1 MTRGLETGRAAAGG
15 ARLLVALLALLAAG
29 LFAGPADAGPLPVL
43 EVQAPDSLAGV
54 AARARGFDTRAL
66 ASVMV
71 LTGLADAGAPIR
83 VRLVPEEAG
92 LARATP
98 AWVAGFADAS
108 RDLVVLFPQRI
119 GSYPHGSLETVLQ
132 HEVAHVLTARAA
144 GGRRVPRWFNEGL
157 ASAAERTWGLGAR
170 SRFAWELVAGG
181 RLTATQLEGL
191 FAAGPRDVAR
201 AYALSDALVRH
212 LLERYG
218 PYAPARILSV
228 MARGAPFEIA
238 LYAATGASVD
248 AVVAGFWAR
257 HDVWKSWVSFAGQ
270 PFVQW
275 SVITLLA
282 LAAIWRHRR
291 RRRERRLQW
300 ELEEQA
306 EEQAWEEHRRRYR
319 LH

>member
-1 MTRGLETGRAAAGG
+1 MTQGVGTARAAAFSR
-15 ARLLVALLALLAAG
+15 RLLIVLVAAG
-29 LFAGPADAGPLPVL
+29 LSAGTAAAGYLPVL
-43 EVQAPDSLAGV
+43 EVEAPASLAAV

-66 ASVMV
+66 GSIMV
-71 LTGLADAGAPIR
+71 LTGLTDAGAPIR
-83 VRLVPEEAG
+83 VRLVPEGTG

-108 RDLVVLFPQRI
+108 RDLVVLFPERI
-119 GSYPHGSLETVLQ
+119 GSYPYGSLETVLH

-170 SRFAWELVAGG
+170 SRFAWEVVAGG
-181 RLTATQLEGL
+181 RLTATQIEGL
-191 FAAGPRDVAR
+191 FARGPRDVAR
-201 AYALSDALVRH
+201 AYVLSDALVRD

-218 PYAPARILSV
+218 PYTPARILST

-238 LYAATGASVD
+238 LYAATGASLD
-248 AVVAGFWAR
+248 AVVAAFWAR
-257 HDVWKSWVSFAGQ
+257 HDLWKSWVSFAGQ

-275 SVITLLA
+275 SLITLLA

-291 RRRERRLQW
+291 RRRERRLRW
-300 ELEEQA
+300 ELEERA

-319 LH
+319 IH

>member
-1 MTRGLETGRAAAGG
+1 MTRGAGAARAG
-15 ARLLVALLALLAAG
+15 AFARRLLVALAAAG
-29 LFAGPADAGPLPVL
+29 LSAGAAAASQLPVL
-43 EVQAPDSLAGV
+43 EVEAPESMAAM

-71 LTGLADAGAPIR
+71 LTGLADAGPPIR
-83 VRLVPEEAG
+83 VRLVPERAE

-119 GSYPHGSLETVLQ
+119 GSYPYGSLETVLQ

-170 SRFAWELVAGG
+170 SRFAWEVVAGG
-181 RLTATQLEGL
+181 RLTATQIEGL
-191 FAAGPRDVAR
+191 FARERRDVAR
-201 AYALSDALVRH
+201 AYVLSDALVRY
-212 LLERYG
+212 LLERHG
-218 PYAPARILSV
+218 PRAPARILSV
-228 MARGAPFEIA
+228 MAQGAPFEIA

-275 SVITLLA
+275 SLITLLA

-291 RRRERRLQW
+291 RRRERRLRW
-300 ELEEQA
+300 ELEERA

>member
-1 MTRGLETGRAAAGG
+1 MTRGAGAARAG
-15 ARLLVALLALLAAG
+15 AVARRLLVALAAAG
-29 LFAGPADAGPLPVL
+29 LSAGAAAASQLPVL
-43 EVQAPDSLAGV
+43 EVEAPESMAAM

-83 VRLVPEEAG
+83 VRLVPEQAE

-119 GSYPHGSLETVLQ
+119 GSYPYGSLETVLQ

-170 SRFAWELVAGG
+170 SRFAWEVVAGG
-181 RLTATQLEGL
+181 RLTATQIEGL
-191 FAAGPRDVAR
+191 FARERRDVAR
-201 AYALSDALVRH
+201 AYVLSDALVRY
-212 LLERYG
+212 LLERHG
-218 PYAPARILSV
+218 PRAPARILSV
-228 MARGAPFEIA
+228 MAQGAPFEIA

-275 SVITLLA
+275 SLITLLA

-300 ELEEQA
+300 ELEERA

>member
-1 MTRGLETGRAAAGG
+1 MMHRVGRVRAAAFTK
-15 ARLLVALLALLAAG
+15 RLLIALAAG
-29 LFAGPADAGPLPVL
+29 GLSVGTAAAGYLPVL
-43 EVQAPDSLAGV
+43 EVDAPDSLAAV

-66 ASVMV
+66 ASIMV

-83 VRLVPEEAG
+83 VRLVPEHAE

-98 AWVAGFADAS
+98 TWVAGFADAS
-108 RDLVVLFPQRI
+108 RDLVVLFPERI
-119 GSYPHGSLETVLQ
+119 GSYPYGSLETVLH

-170 SRFAWELVAGG
+170 SRFAWEVVAGG
-181 RLTATQLEGL
+181 RLTATQIEGL
-191 FAAGPRDVAR
+191 FAQGPREVAR
-201 AYALSDALVRH
+201 AYVLSDALVRD
-212 LLERYG
+212 LLERHG
-218 PYAPARILSV
+218 PHAPARILSG

-238 LYAATGASVD
+238 LYAATGSSVD
-248 AVVAGFWAR
+248 ALVAAFWAR
-257 HDVWKSWVSFAGQ
+257 HDLWKSWISFAGQ

-275 SVITLLA
+275 SLITLLA
-282 LAAIWRHRR
+282 LAAIWRHRQ

-300 ELEEQA
+300 ELEERA

-319 LH
+319 VH

>member
-1 MTRGLETGRAAAGG
+1 
-15 ARLLVALLALLAAG
+15 
-29 LFAGPADAGPLPVL
+29 
-43 EVQAPDSLAGV
+43 
-54 AARARGFDTRAL
+54 
-66 ASVMV
+66 MV

-119 GSYPHGSLETVLQ
+119 GSYPYGSIEAVLQ

-144 GGRRVPRWFNEGL
+144 GGRPVPRWFNEGL

-181 RLTATQLEGL
+181 RLTAAQLEGL

-282 LAAIWRHRR
+282 LAAIWPSGATGAGAASAGCSGSWRSSRTADTEERVLVEAIEQPVSVSGGVRPATTALRCSSLSATIRR
-291 RRRERRLQW
+291 GRVGSSAGSPADR
-300 ELEEQA
+300 A
-306 EEQAWEEHRRRYR
+306 GT
-319 LH
+319 